1 MKKLSK
7 EIQLKSLAIA
17 YENFYFYDNKN
28 MITETFVTEL
38 SQKLSTFGLAS
49 FSGEAKNNNE
59 LDLITRDRKLKFN
72 MKKMSIKIE

>member
-1 MKKLSK
+1 
-7 EIQLKSLAIA
+7 
-17 YENFYFYDNKN
+17 

-59 LDLITRDRKLKFN
+59 LDLITPNRKLKFN
-72 MKKMSIKIE
+72 MKKMFIKIK

>member
-1 MKKLSK
+1 M
-7 EIQLKSLAIA
+7 QLKSLAIA
-17 YENFYFYDNKN
+17 YENFYFYDNEN
-28 MITETFVTEL
+28 MINETFVTEL

-72 MKKMSIKIE
+72 MKKRSIKIE